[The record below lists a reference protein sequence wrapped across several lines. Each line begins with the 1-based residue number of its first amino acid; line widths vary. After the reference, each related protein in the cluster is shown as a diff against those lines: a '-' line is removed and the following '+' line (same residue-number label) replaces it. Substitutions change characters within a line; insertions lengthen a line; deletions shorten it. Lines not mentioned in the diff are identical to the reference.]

1 MVQYIYNDY
10 TNLNIKIIDEY
21 EMDLSIFYREIPK
34 IENIITEIPL
44 DNIKI
49 LIDKMGIIIEKSK
62 ETKSLTF
69 DLDNIKTFVN
79 TSTDLI
85 LAKIEEISS

>member
-1 MVQYIYNDY
+1 
-10 TNLNIKIIDEY
+10 
-21 EMDLSIFYREIPK
+21 
-34 IENIITEIPL
+34 
-44 DNIKI
+44 
-49 LIDKMGIIIEKSK
+49 MGIIIEKSK

-69 DLDNIKTFVN
+69 DLENIKTFVN